1 MSVMVLYGNST
12 QLLDLKHHEILQEY
26 RANGYDVRSISG
38 KDADLPTA
46 FESGLFSV
54 DPILVCISNPTKVK
68 GLKAYLED
76 TRGCEVLVLHSNERL
91 PKVLDGYTVQ
101 VYNEPKYDDQRRPW
115 CGEFVVM
122 QAKRHGKVIA
132 PNLAQAIVNKV
143 GTDLGVLRWEVLK
156 YVMGSGESE
165 VIEPKLVAGLF
176 SEISDP
182 DSSDLINSVAS
193 QDHRAF
199 LRVCARFEKSSS
211 SDQTMAVCN
220 GLLFYKLLEWLDVGV
235 RLEAKMTLEQ
245 IAQDLGKNPWFVTNH
260 LAPVVMGL
268 GVDKVRSLIK
278 VLYECES
285 AVLLGARQPW
295 VKFKVGVLGIL

>member
-1 MSVMVLYGNST
+1 
-12 QLLDLKHHEILQEY
+12 
-26 RANGYDVRSISG
+26 
-38 KDADLPTA
+38 
-46 FESGLFSV
+46 
-54 DPILVCISNPTKVK
+54 
-68 GLKAYLED
+68 
-76 TRGCEVLVLHSNERL
+76 
-91 PKVLDGYTVQ
+91 
-101 VYNEPKYDDQRRPW
+101 
-115 CGEFVVM
+115 
-122 QAKRHGKVIA
+122 
-132 PNLAQAIVNKV
+132 
-143 GTDLGVLRWEVLK
+143 
-156 YVMGSGESE
+156 MGSGESE